1 MEVQSRKHPDGC
13 TVRATAGKMGEQNPH
28 EVTRLLHAWRT
39 GDENAL
45 NDLFPVVYDE
55 LRKMAARHLASERI
69 DHTLQPTALVHEAYL
84 RLLPRET
91 ASLEDRAQFLSVAA
105 QAIRRVLVDHGRG
118 RARIKRGGGY
128 VRVTLTSSLA
138 KEDPVNLDILDLDAA
153 LERLGAADAV
163 DLKVVELKYFGGLT
177 DAEVAGVMNIS
188 ERTVRRHWVYSRAW
202 LARELKPGRQG
213 QA

>member
-1 MEVQSRKHPDGC
+1 
-13 TVRATAGKMGEQNPH
+13 MGVQNPH

-55 LRKMAARHLASERI
+55 LRKMAAGHLASERF

-91 ASLEDRAQFLSVAA
+91 ASVEDRAQFLSVAA

-118 RARIKRGGGY
+118 RARIKRGGGHL
-128 VRVTLTSSLA
+128 RVTLTSSLA

-153 LERLGAADAV
+153 LERLGAADAI

-177 DAEVAGVMNIS
+177 DAEVAGVMKIS
-188 ERTVRRHWVYSRAW
+188 ERTVRRHWVYARAW
-202 LARELKPGRQG
+202 LARELKPERPGP
-213 QA
+213 A